1 MNTSRRPEALENCSE
16 LCAVAA
22 HGLPHDRVLAAP
34 APAAAASATPR
45 GLRQQLLARGGFVLL
60 GARAELGED
69 LAEVQGVLGGADV
82 VGSLRE
88 APESSSA
95 RRR

>member
-16 LCAVAA
+16 LCAVTA
-22 HGLPHDRVLAAP
+22 HGLPHDRVLA